1 MGIGEELEGEGD
13 GMSMVVG
20 YVRARVRIPGVTD
33 PCFRAAR
40 GRDAGAR
47 SLARKIATVLQCPST
62 NACMWRREEK
72 ASYTKVCYTTRG
84 AQ

>member
-40 GRDAGAR
+40 VWLLGLSD
-47 SLARKIATVLQCPST
+47 
-62 NACMWRREEK
+62 
-72 ASYTKVCYTTRG
+72 
-84 AQ
+84 